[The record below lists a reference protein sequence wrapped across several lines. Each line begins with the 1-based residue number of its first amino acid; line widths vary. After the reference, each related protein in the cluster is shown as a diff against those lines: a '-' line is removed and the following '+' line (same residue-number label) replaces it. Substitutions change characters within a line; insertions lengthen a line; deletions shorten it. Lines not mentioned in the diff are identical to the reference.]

1 MNIDRETVAG
11 TRSSYNRSKRDATG
25 YDHREFREYD
35 RIFSLGEGGE
45 IERILRREREEHVT
59 DVLKWK
65 INSWEPFSVI
75 SVILYGL
82 WTRVGV
88 LQ

>member
-1 MNIDRETVAG
+1 MKPLLGRVRVIIDRNEG
-11 TRSSYNRSKRDATG
+11 RRGIR
-25 YDHREFREYD
+25 HREFREYD
-35 RIFSLGEGGE
+35 RIFSLGEGGG